1 MTDRDFRKMERDL
14 EEAMSKLKA
23 ATDPK
28 IRRDLLHE
36 MRRLLA
42 EADRLNLDTP
52 E

>member
-1 MTDRDFRKMERDL
+1 MTDRDFRQLQRDL
-14 EEAMSKLKA
+14 EHAVLKRKA
-23 ATDPK
+23 ATDHK

-42 EADRLNLDTP
+42 EADRFNLDTP